1 MMSLIGLFFPAFIT
15 LAIRHK
21 RNTKREINWFY
32 ILLEY
37 GQTVLFCNLIIII
50 VITYIFKMDNIEVS
64 AFNSFRF
71 FSKYVVLAVIY
82 STFIPYLEEMV
93 KKIFHIE
100 FTILEKNEEE

>member
-1 MMSLIGLFFPAFIT
+1 MMILIGLFFPSFIT

-21 RNTKREINWFY
+21 RNTKREINWLY

-50 VITYIFKMDNIEVS
+50 VITYILKIDNVEIS
-64 AFNSFRF
+64 AFNSFSF
-71 FSKYVVLAVIY
+71 FSKYVLMAVIY
-82 STFIPYLEEMV
+82 SAFVPYLEEMV